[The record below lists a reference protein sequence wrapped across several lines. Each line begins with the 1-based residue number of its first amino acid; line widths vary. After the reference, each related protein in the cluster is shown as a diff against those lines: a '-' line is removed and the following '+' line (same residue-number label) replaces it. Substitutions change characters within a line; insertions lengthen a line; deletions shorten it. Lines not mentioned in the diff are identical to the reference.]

1 MKNQLN
7 EYREWRGVALLP
19 HLWSKVRVS
28 KRRLIKEGFHQV
40 SVIIIIIIFIIFITN
55 IKRRLIKEG
64 FHQVSVII
72 I

>member
-40 SVIIIIIIFIIFITN
+40 SVIIMIIFITN

>member
-40 SVIIIIIIFIIFITN
+40 SVIII
-55 IKRRLIKEG
+55 
-64 FHQVSVII
+64 
-72 I
+72 

>member
-1 MKNQLN
+1 M
-7 EYREWRGVALLP
+7 P

-40 SVIIIIIIFIIFITN
+40 SVTIIIIIITN